1 MVNSETSI
9 GKVLKAS
16 YPWAVEWERELK
28 ELFAGYVE
36 AKQAQNVMDY
46 DDLLLYWAQMVSDP
60 DLADDVGGRFD

>member
-1 MVNSETSI
+1 MNSETSI

-36 AKQAQNVMDY
+36 AK
-46 DDLLLYWAQMVSDP
+46 
-60 DLADDVGGRFD
+60 

>member
-1 MVNSETSI
+1 MNSETSI

-36 AKQAQNVMDY
+36 ATQAQNVMDY